1 MIAENNQTSKLVLFT
16 VKQITTKKHV
26 LRKERNIS
34 LVRFLVNLTDKI
46 YYKLAGK
53 IVLI

>member
-1 MIAENNQTSKLVLFT
+1 MIAENNQTIKLVLFI
-16 VKQITTKKHV
+16 VKQITTKKYV
-26 LRKERNIS
+26 LRKKRKIS
-34 LVRFLVNLTDKI
+34 LVRFLVNLTDEI